1 MDLLFADNASICRL
15 KHEDKIDIY
24 DFGVIFLEIIT
35 GRPLVS
41 SGDVEAVKD
50 QVWVHIDGWVLLFSF
65 ISSLAKKKYFI
76 YVFFFSFFSSIVL
89 QVEKLQWAC
98 NSSYL

>member
-50 QVWVHIDGWVLLFSF
+50 QV
-65 ISSLAKKKYFI
+65 
-76 YVFFFSFFSSIVL
+76 
-89 QVEKLQWAC
+89 
-98 NSSYL
+98 